1 MRMGTSC
8 RQYNMMQYNNK
19 QDNTRQYNNIRTVVA
34 EDEDGNVLQAV
45 QHDAVQQQTVQ
56 QAVQQVL
63 LTVQLL
69 SGGPRQE

>member
-1 MRMGTSC
+1 
-8 RQYNMMQYNNK
+8 MMQFNNK

>member
-1 MRMGTSC
+1 
-8 RQYNMMQYNNK
+8 MQFNNK